1 MVERKRKRELGESP
15 RERGGR
21 NEGMRKRRRVHS
33 AVSPRWSRSRSA
45 SREMKLRRRSPS
57 KQTIPVEREGNWK
70 SVLYELKQVNYKL
83 EEFKQ
88 VNYELEELNNRICRL
103 ETILTNFA
111 NLEKKREE
119 AEKQNKSGNCIL
131 M

>member
-1 MVERKRKRELGESP
+1 
-15 RERGGR
+15 
-21 NEGMRKRRRVHS
+21 
-33 AVSPRWSRSRSA
+33 
-45 SREMKLRRRSPS
+45 MKLRRSPS
-57 KQTIPVEREGNWK
+57 KQTIPVEREDNWK

-111 NLEKKREE
+111 NLEKKS
-119 AEKQNKSGNCIL
+119 EKRLKNRTKVVIVF
-131 M
+131 